1 MGRKRARES
10 TMKLLYQMEMNCD
23 YSNNI
28 KELFLENNNFDHLEK
43 EYIEN
48 AVDTIV
54 DNLYKIDNY
63 IEENLEGWDINRLA
77 KIDLCT
83 LRIAIYEMLY
93 RDDIPIEVS
102 INEAIEIV
110 KKYSTDESAKFVNG
124 VLGAFVR
131 SREKNEK

>member
-63 IEENLEGWDINRLA
+63 IEENLGGWDINRLA

-131 SREKNEK
+131 S

>member
-1 MGRKRARES
+1 
-10 TMKLLYQMEMNCD
+10 
-23 YSNNI
+23 
-28 KELFLENNNFDHLEK
+28 
-43 EYIEN
+43 
-48 AVDTIV
+48 
-54 DNLYKIDNY
+54 
-63 IEENLEGWDINRLA
+63 
-77 KIDLCT
+77 
-83 LRIAIYEMLY
+83 MLY

>member
-10 TMKLLYQMEMNCD
+10 TMKLLYQMELNSD
-23 YSNNI
+23 YSNEV
-28 KELFLENNNFDHLEK
+28 KELFLENNNFDDLERD
-43 EYIEN
+43 YIEDATN
-48 AVDTIV
+48 TIV
-54 DNLYKIDNY
+54 ENLHKIDNY
-63 IEENLEGWDINRLA
+63 IKEHVEGWDISRLA

-93 RDDIPIEVS
+93 RDDIPVEVS

-124 VLGAFVR
+124 VLGGFVR
-131 SREKNEK
+131 SRGKYEE